1 MNPDSFATDDKGA
14 RGAMMKTTL
23 NLTRKAWLSVG
34 FLLVLLAPW
43 GTQTW
48 AEGVEQGLSAAAL
61 RRGAGMVAALTAIV
75 VLILVEFVFR
85 EKLSRGVYYLML
97 LIGLFFLPSLTLM
110 NATSLLFEETE
121 QVSSCASCHT
131 MTPFVSDLHNP
142 QSTTL
147 AAKHYTNRW
156 IADHQCYTCHTS
168 YGIHGAFRAKLDSLR
183 HWWRYVTGTWT
194 EPILYKGSYPN
205 ANCLVCHGETPRFK
219 GQAIHQAQAANLA
232 TDGISCLTC
241 HGPPHPPP
249 KDRASAKEGHAKTQ

>member
-1 MNPDSFATDDKGA
+1 
-14 RGAMMKTTL
+14 MKKPLSAAGRVWLHGGSLLLLLSPWSTQ
-23 NLTRKAWLSVG
+23 AWAQDVK
-34 FLLVLLAPW
+34 
-43 GTQTW
+43 
-48 AEGVEQGLSAAAL
+48 QGLSAAEL
-61 RRGAGMVAALTAIV
+61 RRGAGVAAALIAIV

-85 EKLSRGVYYLML
+85 KRLSRGTYYLML

-121 QVSSCASCHT
+121 TVHSCASCHT
-131 MTPFVSDLHNP
+131 MTPFVNDLRNP

-147 AAKHYTNRW
+147 AAKHYTNKW

-168 YGIHGAFRAKLDSLR
+168 YGIHGTLHAKLDGLR

-205 ANCLVCHGETPRFK
+205 ANCLVCHGGTPKFE
-219 GQAIHQAQAANLA
+219 GQVIHQAQAADLTA
-232 TDGISCLTC
+232 DRVACLTC

-249 KDRASAKEGHAKTQ
+249 DARALAQ